1 MSPTR
6 YGRLAVYFLP
16 QLLQFWKLAVL
27 EQSRMVRVKFQ
38 TSGTCFQVFF
48 RSLMW
53 VMMPHG
59 KPVLGVQWA
68 SPKSGRHGV
77 WWPSQSQTS
86 LLWMHMGGLCCFC
99 EKSFLGVE
107 WNSTRWSVLWFL
119 LPLTLCDPCLPFP
132 FFGFFQ
138 VWCLEKTLGPLGSG
152 SLCSPGSQSCWGS
165 KESEGDWCEQWGR
178 SLAMPVLSR
187 EGQPESLYFWCVYF
201 L

>member
-1 MSPTR
+1 MENLSWECSE
-6 YGRLAVYFLP
+6 RLRNQEGMVCDGPASHRPPFSECTWGVFAV
-16 QLLQFWKLAVL
+16 
-27 EQSRMVRVKFQ
+27 
-38 TSGTCFQVFF
+38 
-48 RSLMW
+48 
-53 VMMPHG
+53 
-59 KPVLGVQWA
+59 
-68 SPKSGRHGV
+68 
-77 WWPSQSQTS
+77 
-86 LLWMHMGGLCCFC
+86 FC
-99 EKSFLGVE
+99 EKSFLDVE